1 MAKDIYHDSV
11 RHALEKENWK
21 ISSDPLSFKVGEV
34 SFRIDLA
41 AEKMILAEREN
52 VKIAVEIKSFI
63 EQSPLH
69 AFHEA
74 MGQYDNYLF
83 ALEEYEPDRILYLA
97 VPIEAYY
104 DFFQKPFIQ
113 KVLNRKAIKLIVYDP
128 QFEKIDT
135 WIR

>member
-1 MAKDIYHDSV
+1 MAKDIYHESV

-113 KVLNRKAIKLIVYDP
+113 KVLNRKAIKLNCI
-128 QFEKIDT
+128 
-135 WIR
+135 